1 VGDREVTITV
11 SIGISVF
18 PEDGT
23 DGGTLLKNAD
33 LAMYRCKQ
41 EGKSG
46 FRFFTASMSERARE
60 RMILQSSM
68 RRAVEVGEFEMFYQ
82 PVVHGDGV
90 PSLEALIRWRHP
102 EKGLVSPAEF
112 IPVAE
117 EGGLILAIGAWVLRT
132 ATVFAQGLARSD
144 VRVAVNLS
152 ARQFLD
158 PDLVKIVESAL
169 AESGLA
175 PARLELEVTE
185 SALMSDAEEVRQRL
199 EHLRS
204 IGLELT
210 LDDFGSGYS
219 SLGYLKRFRF
229 HRIKID
235 RTFVRDLPA
244 DGDSTAIV
252 DAILAMAK
260 SLGLDVVAEG
270 VENVEQLRF
279 LEDRGCRSFQGYYFS
294 HPLPAGEV
302 AGYLAR

>member
-1 VGDREVTITV
+1 
-11 SIGISVF
+11 
-18 PEDGT
+18 
-23 DGGTLLKNAD
+23 
-33 LAMYRCKQ
+33 
-41 EGKSG
+41 
-46 FRFFTASMSERARE
+46 
-60 RMILQSSM
+60 MILQGSL
-68 RRAVEVGEFEMFYQ
+68 RRAVEAGEFELFYQ
-82 PVVHGDGV
+82 PVIHGGAA

-112 IPVAE
+112 IPAAE
-117 EGGLILAIGAWVLRT
+117 EGGLILSLGAWVLRT
-132 ATVFAQGLARSD
+132 ATTFAQGLARSD

-169 AESGLA
+169 AQSGLA
-175 PARLELEVTE
+175 PGRLELEVTE
-185 SALMSDAEEVRQRL
+185 SALMSDAEEVSQRL

-235 RTFVRDLPA
+235 RTFVADLPKDA
-244 DGDSTAIV
+244 DSGAIV

-279 LEDRGCRSFQGYYFS
+279 LEDRGCRAFQGYYFS
-294 HPLPAGEV
+294 RPLPAAEV
-302 AGYLAR
+302 AGYLGS